1 MNILISGAGIA
12 GPTLAYWLLQ
22 YGFEPTIVEAAPKL
36 RGGGYVIDFWGA
48 GFDIAEKMGLLPEVT
63 RAGYK
68 LRELRVVNES
78 GKRTAG
84 FPVSAF
90 FRMTKGR
97 YASLPRSDLAA
108 FIFHKIED
116 KAEAIFGDTIDRIEQ
131 TGERVH
137 VTFRHAGARD
147 FDLVIG
153 ADGLHSR
160 VRELAF
166 GPEAHFEK
174 YLGYKAAAFQVEG
187 YTPRDELVYV
197 LYTQVGQQVGRF
209 SMRDNRTLFLFTFA
223 DDDPDVPSDVAG
235 QKAQLRRRF
244 GTGGWECPRILDAM
258 ERAGDLYIDRV
269 SQIRMDPAKGTQ
281 TRGPDRDR
289 RTTDQQPG
297 PWARGRVALVGDA
310 AFCVSLLAGQGSAL
324 AMIAAYILAGELR
337 RANGNCT
344 EAFARYQNLFE
355 PFVRRK
361 QKAAL
366 RFAGSFA
373 PKSKFSLFL
382 RNRVFDLLAIP
393 GIADLAIGRDLADK
407 ISLPDY

>member
-1 MNILISGAGIA
+1 MKILISGAGIA

-22 YGFEPTIVEAAPKL
+22 YGFEPTIVEASPKL
-36 RGGGYVIDFWGA
+36 RAGGYVIDFWGA
-48 GFDIAEKMGLLPEVT
+48 GFDIAEKMGLLPEIT
-63 RAGYK
+63 RAGYR
-68 LRELRVVNES
+68 LRELRVVDRN

-97 YASLPRSDLAA
+97 YSSLPRSDLAA
-108 FIFHKIED
+108 FIFHAMEGNV
-116 KAEAIFGDTIDRIEQ
+116 ESIFGDSVERLEQ
-131 TGERVH
+131 NPDGVRV
-137 VTFRHAGARD
+137 TLARGGTRN

-166 GPEAHFEK
+166 GPENRFEK

-187 YTPRDELVYV
+187 YAHRDELAYV
-197 LYTQVGQQVGRF
+197 LYTEVGQQVGRF
-209 SMRDNRTLFLFTFA
+209 SMHDNRTLFLFTFA
-223 DDDPDVPSDVAG
+223 DDDPSVPPDAAS
-235 QKAQLRRRF
+235 QKSMLRTRF
-244 GTGGWECPRILDAM
+244 GNSGWECAQILDAM
-258 ERAGDLYIDRV
+258 DRSNDLYVDRV
-269 SQIRMDPAKGTQ
+269 SQIHMGAQENAPSNGWQRSL
-281 TRGPDRDR
+281 
-289 RTTDQQPG
+289 
-297 PWARGRVALVGDA
+297 WSRGRVSLVGDA

-324 AMIAAYILAGELR
+324 AMIAAYVLAGELH
-337 RANGNCT
+337 RARGNYA
-344 EAFARYQNLFE
+344 EALARYENLFG
-355 PFVRRK
+355 PFVAMK

-382 RNRVFDLLAIP
+382 RNRIFDLLAIP

-407 ISLPDY
+407 IALPDY